1 MFVIQYGTPLV
12 NNGTLQHQLLTSQK
26 TIEHKIQ
33 LFFKLFFCFTNN
45 SWFNNVI
52 SFVIKSTKIRYNQK

>member
-1 MFVIQYGTPLV
+1 MFVIQYGTPSV

-33 LFFKLFFCFTNN
+33 LFLQFFIYLINN
-45 SWFNNVI
+45 SGLNNVLL
-52 SFVIKSTKIRYNQK
+52 FHL